1 MKLRPIPFSIEHL
14 KFKIFILVA
23 ISFFLF
29 SCNSSNE
36 KAKEEFRKAIPDSV
50 DLSKLIAAYKEDGG
64 YTLLLLKNGD
74 PLHVKK
80 FTFRNDFPVFADTL
94 LFTGT
99 LEFRSLKFDDSYF
112 ISDDKVVIVHN
123 QKIIH
128 PCSNWQGQT
137 PWKEVNVWTY
147 ARVDK

>member
-1 MKLRPIPFSIEHL
+1 MRITNYILTLF
-14 KFKIFILVA
+14 IFCLL
-23 ISFFLF
+23 SF
-29 SCNSSNE
+29 SCSNGNE
-36 KAKEEFRKAIPDSV
+36 RSKDAFRAAIPDSI
-50 DLSKLIAAYKEDGG
+50 DLSKLIAAYQEDGG
-64 YTLLLLKNGD
+64 HTLLLLKNGD

-94 LFTGT
+94 IFTGT

-137 PWKEVNVWTY
+137 PWKEVNVWSY

>member
-1 MKLRPIPFSIEHL
+1 MRIA
-14 KFKIFILVA
+14 KIFLTLIIVC
-23 ISFFLF
+23 STLF
-29 SCNSSNE
+29 SCNNGKE
-36 KAKEEFRKAIPDSV
+36 KARDEFRVAIPDSI
-50 DLSKLIAAYKEDGG
+50 DLSKMIAGYKEDNGF
-64 YTLLLLKNGD
+64 TVLLMKNGD

-80 FTFRNDFPVFADTL
+80 FTFRKDFPVFADTL

-99 LEFRSLKFDDSYF
+99 LEFRSIKFDDSYF
-112 ISDDKVVIVHN
+112 VSDDKVVIVHN

-147 ARVDK
+147 ARADK